1 MSKTIKWPKFG
12 CGGVGV
18 PVDTKKK
25 FALGKAVTGSILG
38 AAVGGPIGSAIG
50 GTMSGVKG
58 KNGKTKFV
66 CSKCGNVFEKK
77 I

>member
-1 MSKTIKWPKFG
+1 M
-12 CGGVGV
+12 
-18 PVDTKKK
+18 
-25 FALGKAVTGSILG
+25 GKALTGGLLG

-50 GTMSGVKG
+50 GTMNGIKG

-66 CSKCGNVFEKK
+66 CSKCGKVFEKK